1 MKNPFEIFLAVILFC
16 GTSSIAGSQE
26 VKQPVEHLS
35 FHVTLGP
42 QFQQPVSGRLLLFVR
57 PGHGDNH
64 VDMDMMSP
72 AATFIAAKEVPFLA
86 PGKTVDIDADDLVFP
101 HPLSSAPVGDY
112 EAQVVLDVDHNY
124 NYSGRSPGDLESEVA
139 ALPAWNP
146 REAPAPTMTLVQAVP
161 Q

>member
-1 MKNPFEIFLAVILFC
+1 MKKPFEIFLAVILFC

-26 VKQPVEHLS
+26 VKQPVEHLF

-86 PGKTVDIDADDLVFP
+86 PGQTIEFDRSLSFRGAHPTSLPLLQSEESQLSCNKDPRNLPSQNMPLV
-101 HPLSSAPVGDY
+101 HLAPM
-112 EAQVVLDVDHNY
+112 
-124 NYSGRSPGDLESEVA
+124 ESEH
-139 ALPAWNP
+139 
-146 REAPAPTMTLVQAVP
+146 MG
-161 Q
+161 